1 MDAEKGTQLSQACDR
16 FAESAQLL
24 VQAFE
29 RLADEIARL
38 SIIAQQWNGYC
49 CMCGGFGHRADSCRW
64 NRVRLAR
71 VAA

>member
-1 MDAEKGTQLSQACDR
+1 MDAEKGTELSQACDR
-16 FAESAQLL
+16 LVESAQGL

-29 RLADEIARL
+29 QFADAIVRL
-38 SIIAQQWNGYC
+38 SSTAQKWNGYC

>member
-1 MDAEKGTQLSQACDR
+1 MGYAEKGTRVA
-16 FAESAQLL
+16 
-24 VQAFE
+24 
-29 RLADEIARL
+29 
-38 SIIAQQWNGYC
+38 QWNGYC